1 MPPFSIEMETNMTS
15 ENYSDLFSKHFSF
28 WEHLSSAEKKFF
40 LENTVSTHYQ
50 KGTCVHSGNAD
61 CIGILLVIQGQ
72 LRTYL
77 LSEEGR
83 DVTIFRLFPGNVCV
97 LSASC
102 MLDSITFDVFIDAEE
117 DTDVL
122 LMNSSA
128 FHEMAEKNIYVKC
141 FTYQIATERFSDV
154 MWAMEQI
161 LFMGIDKRLAI
172 FLWDECSKNHTDK
185 ISLTHEQIAKYMG
198 TAREVVSRMLK
209 YFAGEGI
216 VELYRGGV
224 KVVDKEKLRNIIP
237 TEK

>member
-1 MPPFSIEMETNMTS
+1 MIS
-15 ENYSDLFSKHFSF
+15 ENDSDLFSKHFSF

-40 LENTVSTHYQ
+40 LENTVSAHYQ
-50 KGTCVHSGNAD
+50 KGTCVHNGNAD
-61 CIGILLVIQGQ
+61 CIGILLVTHGQ

-102 MLDSITFDVFIDAEE
+102 MLDTITFDVFIDAEE

-122 LMNSSA
+122 LVNSSA
-128 FHEMAEKNIYVKC
+128 FREMAEKNIYVKC
-141 FTYQIATERFSDV
+141 FSYQVTTERFSDV
-154 MWAMEQI
+154 MWTMQQI

-172 FLWDECSKNHTDK
+172 FLWDEYSKNHTDK

-209 YFAGEGI
+209 YFESEGI

-224 KVVDKEKLRNIIP
+224 KIIDKEKLRSVIP
-237 TEK
+237 IEK